1 MGKAVFRLSEDDV
14 WALAESKKIVIPED
28 KKEHVLYTVKKAV
41 ESYCFEG
48 AYNIWD
54 AIEDGIRDALS
65 E

>member
-1 MGKAVFRLSEDDV
+1 
-14 WALAESKKIVIPED
+14 LAESKKIVIPED